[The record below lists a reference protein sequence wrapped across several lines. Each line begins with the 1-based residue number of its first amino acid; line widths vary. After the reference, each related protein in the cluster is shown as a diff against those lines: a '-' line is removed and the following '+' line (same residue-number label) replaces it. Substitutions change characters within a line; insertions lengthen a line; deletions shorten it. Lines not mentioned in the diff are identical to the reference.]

1 MKSMLRLAAVA
12 ILVLFTGSAS
22 ADVDTAKLPAAL
34 RDWVA
39 WVERGNE
46 TIACPLLVGEGSGE
60 SENDAVVGTRACA
73 WPGPMEL
80 KVDKSGASF
89 SVRWKVYAKS
99 ALVLPGNAE
108 HWPQDV
114 TVDGKPVPV
123 VKDTSGQPVL
133 WLEPG
138 DAAVG
143 GRFTWETRPEALVV
157 PPANAWIRLTVDG
170 ATVAPIE
177 RTDEGVW
184 LGRSEEQ
191 VKGEDS
197 LAVLVFRK
205 YSDGVPGM
213 LETRMTLDVA
223 GDGREEALGVPL
235 PSGFQPVAMSG
246 DLPARLDP
254 SGKLSVQVRPG
265 HWTINLRARATTALA
280 QLSRGE
286 AKEPWPDEEVWSY
299 EAASKLRVTQAVG
312 EHPLDPKQAGVPAV
326 WQALPAFALEPTDK
340 ITIEERSRGLSPQ
353 DQNRLSL
360 ARELWLD
367 FDGSGWSTRDRV
379 NGQLLRDFRLDV
391 AAPFELLRANENG
404 DPLLITHG
412 KDPALTGV
420 ELRQRQ
426 LDLSASNRI
435 NSGSMKLP
443 INGWKQNFDAVSATV
458 HLPPGYRLY
467 AAIGADQAPGA
478 WIDRWNLL
486 DMFLLALI
494 TVMAG
499 WLAGRGAATV
509 TLGYLLIAYHEYD
522 APRLMLLWLL
532 GLALVL
538 KLLPLRGTFGA
549 IARYFSL
556 AIFGLCALGTLSF
569 VVTQARL
576 ALYPQLESTISNSH
590 GGGVNLN
597 PDGLGQVLVY
607 PNQAANEEYAPSAN
621 QRSMEPPAEM
631 PMNAPVTMAAPPA
644 PAAPPM
650 PPAKAAPQTRAMEQQ
665 GLSDMTVTGSRMKRV
680 QSETAQPVFQVG
692 KSNAEASRRKLQRYA
707 TSNVVQ
713 AGRGEPTWEWSRYS
727 LSWSGPVLPDQDVRL
742 VVSPPWLTRLLRVVG
757 IALLAVLFFR
767 LAQAYW
773 NKPVL
778 PAAPKAAKPSAGGDG
793 DGDGDDR
800 RGEFK
805 LNATTAVL
813 LSIGLAFAASTA
825 VHAETTPADELLQ
838 QLRQR
843 VLELPKCAPNCGQ
856 FASATVSA
864 RGDDVKVLLEAHVAA
879 ANTALPIP
887 GEEKLLALT
896 AINVDGKSEVPIW
909 RQDEHHRYIALDRGV
924 HRIELTYRAAAA
936 DSIGLNFPSAPAA
949 IRFDGAGWDASGI
962 REGRLETDT
971 LQLSHRREA
980 GKGNEPS
987 SVAQQFPA
995 FVRVTR
1001 RLTLDLDWS
1010 LETTVERIA
1019 PDDAAFSVDLPL
1031 VAGENVQTPGLTVK
1045 DGRITLPIQADTYS
1059 ASWSSKINRETK
1071 DDDRTS
1077 ASTEL
1082 SLTAA
1087 DLGQRAEVWFV
1098 EVGPMWNVSTQGVPP
1113 VYPDGNT
1120 WVYEF
1125 HPLPGESLKLAIDR
1139 PVPTEGAS
1147 LAIDSVQL
1155 TTSVGKRAREST
1167 LNLGLRSTR
1176 GGQHVLMLPPEAE
1189 VLSLVVGGQTLNLR
1203 PEKGRLSVPVTPGA
1217 QNVVVRFREPIE
1229 IGVRA
1234 TTPAIDVGA
1243 PASNVRIELQPGADR
1258 WLLFVGGPAV
1268 GPAVLYWGELV
1279 VMALVAF
1286 GLARTRYTPLG
1297 VGQWFLLGV
1306 GFSVSVWFTPM
1317 FVVAWLFLLA
1327 WREKNGAALSPL
1339 PFNAFQ
1345 LFLVMA
1351 SFVMMIAIIGTL
1363 SMSLMG
1369 HPEMSVVGNNSH
1381 AGNLAW
1387 FADRSGNALP
1397 GAWAISLP
1405 TWIYKTALFAW
1416 ALWFA
1421 WALFRWARWGLGC
1434 FGSGGFWKAFPKSE
1448 RKAPPPMP
1456 ATPAADGGTAP
1467 SGDAAA
1473 STESKEPDPGVGT

>member
-1 MKSMLRLAAVA
+1 MKSMLRFAAVA

-34 RDWVA
+34 RDWVT
-39 WVERGNE
+39 WVEHGNE
-46 TIACPLLVGEGSGE
+46 SIACPLLVGEGSGE
-60 SENDAVVGTRACA
+60 TENDAVVGTRACA

-80 KVDKSGASF
+80 KVDKSGANF
-89 SVRWKVYAKS
+89 AVRWKVYAKS
-99 ALVLPGNAE
+99 ALVLPGNTE

-138 DAAVG
+138 DVAVG

-170 ATVAPIE
+170 AAVSPIE

-197 LAVLVFRK
+197 LSLLVFRK
-205 YSDGVPGM
+205 YSDGVPGI

-223 GDGREEALGVPL
+223 GDGREEALGQPL
-235 PSGFQPVAMSG
+235 PTGFQPVALSG

-265 HWTINLRARATTALA
+265 HWTITLRARATAALA
-280 QLSRGE
+280 QLARGE

-312 EHPLDPKQAGVPAV
+312 EHPLDPKQAGVPAE
-326 WQALPAFALEPTDK
+326 WQALPAFALEPSDK
-340 ITIEERSRGLSPQ
+340 LAIEERSRGLSSQ

-412 KDPALTGV
+412 KDQALTGV

-458 HLPPGYRLY
+458 HLPPGYKLY

-478 WIDRWNLL
+478 WIEQWRLL
-486 DMFLLALI
+486 DMFLLALM

-499 WLAGRGAATV
+499 WLAGRVAAAV
-509 TLGYLLIAYHEYD
+509 TLGYLLIAFHEYD
-522 APRLMLLWLL
+522 APGGMLLCLL

-538 KLLPLRGTFGA
+538 KLLPLRGMFGK
-549 IARYFSL
+549 IVRYGCL
-556 AIFGLCALGTLSF
+556 AIFGLCVLTTLDF
-569 VVTQARL
+569 AVRQVRL
-576 ALYPQLESTISNSH
+576 ALYPQLESNVSY
-590 GGGVNLN
+590 GGVNLN
-597 PDGLGQVLVY
+597 PDGLGQGLVY
-607 PNQAANEEYAPSAN
+607 PNQAMEEYAPAAAAN
-621 QRSMEPPAEM
+621 QAPAEM
-631 PMNAPVTMAAPPA
+631 PMNAPVTLAAPPA
-644 PAAPPM
+644 PAAPP
-650 PPAKAAPQTRAMEQQ
+650 PPPQRAMN
-665 GLSDMTVTGSRMKRV
+665 DMVASKAEGAGRMKRV
-680 QSETAQPVFQVG
+680 EIAQGYEQ
-692 KSNAEASRRKLQRYA
+692 NARRKLQRYA

-727 LSWSGPVLPDQDVRL
+727 LAWSGPVLPDQSVRL

-757 IALLAVLFFR
+757 IALLAIVFLR

-773 NKPVL
+773 AKQIL
-778 PAAPKAAKPSAGGDG
+778 PAAPKSEKPSGGVS
-793 DGDGDDR
+793 GDGDDR

-805 LNATTAVL
+805 PNATTAVL
-813 LSIGLAFAASTA
+813 LALGLAFAASQV

-856 FASATVSA
+856 FATATVSA
-864 RGDDVKVLLEAHVAA
+864 RGDDVRVVLEAHVAA

-896 AINVDGKSEVPIW
+896 AISVDGKSDVPIW
-909 RQDEHHRYIALDRGV
+909 RQDEHRRYIALDRGV
-924 HRIELTYRAAAA
+924 HRIELTFRAAAA

-980 GKGNEPS
+980 GRGNEPS

-1019 PDDAAFSVDLPL
+1019 PDAAAFSVELPL
-1031 VAGENVQTPGLTVK
+1031 LAGENVQTPGLTVK
-1045 DGRITLPIQADTYS
+1045 DGKITLPIQAGAYS
-1059 ASWSSKINRETK
+1059 ASWSSKINRETQG
-1071 DDDRTS
+1071 DDRTS
-1077 ASTEL
+1077 ANSEL
-1082 SLTAA
+1082 SFTAA
-1087 DLGQRAEVWFV
+1087 DLTQRAEVWFV

-1125 HPLPGESLKLAIDR
+1125 HPLPGESLKLAIGR

-1155 TTSVGKRAREST
+1155 VTNIGKRAREST
-1167 LNLGLRSTR
+1167 LNVGIRSTR

-1229 IGVRA
+1229 IGIGA
-1234 TTPAIDVGA
+1234 TTPTVDVGA
-1243 PASNVRIELQPGADR
+1243 PASNVRLEMQPGADR

-1268 GPAVLYWGELV
+1268 GPAVLYWGQLV
-1279 VMALVAF
+1279 VLALLAF

-1297 VGQWFLLGV
+1297 FGQWFLLGV
-1306 GFSVSVWFTPM
+1306 GFSVSSWLWVTLVFIT
-1317 FVVAWLFLLA
+1317 AWLFLLA
-1327 WREKNGAALSPL
+1327 WREKKGAGLSPL
-1339 PFNAFQ
+1339 PFNGVQ
-1345 LFLVMA
+1345 LFLVML
-1351 SFVMMIAIIGTL
+1351 SFLMMVCIIGAL
-1363 SMSLMG
+1363 SSSLG
-1369 HPEMSVVGNNSH
+1369 GSPEMDITGNNSH
-1381 AGNLAW
+1381 AGNLSW
-1387 FADRSGNALP
+1387 FADRSGNVLP

-1405 TWIYKTALFAW
+1405 MWLYKTVLFAW

-1421 WALFRWARWGLGC
+1421 YALFRWSRWGLGC
-1434 FGSGGFWKAFPKSE
+1434 FGTGGFWKAFPKSA
-1448 RKAPPPMP
+1448 RKAPPPVP
-1456 ATPAADGGTAP
+1456 AESAAGGATTPP
-1467 SGDAAA
+1467 EKAAA
-1473 STESKEPDPGVGT
+1473 STEAAGPDPGVGT